1 MERLPPLRKKNNM
14 KNKILLFALI
24 MLLLNNKSFGQLMTF
39 GFVKNCMSYGRSTV
53 TDELKKK
60 QFFLAERQMQAP
72 ANKLFE
78 GAAHY
83 SNEKD
88 DDKTKGEIRV
98 LSQINGSKQITEI
111 SFVNGSKNDFS
122 KNYTEVYN
130 QIVSFFDNEKAFKSS
145 KYKTDV
151 LKFSKDRNY
160 YYIYKVN
167 GIPIIVISNYKI
179 EEDYFSN

>member
-24 MLLLNNKSFGQLMTF
+24 MLLINNKSFGQLMTF
-39 GFVKNCMSYGRSTV
+39 GFVKNCMTYGRSTV

-60 QFFLAERQMQAP
+60 QFFLVERQMQAP
-72 ANKLFE
+72 ANKLFD
-78 GAAHY
+78 GAAYY
-83 SNEKD
+83 SNEKE
-88 DDKTKGEIRV
+88 DKTKGEIRV

-160 YYIYKVN
+160 YYIYKIN
-167 GIPIIVISNYKI
+167 GIPTIVISNYKI

>member
-1 MERLPPLRKKNNM
+1 M
-14 KNKILLFALI
+14 KNKILILAVISILA
-24 MLLLNNKSFGQLMTF
+24 NNKSFGQLMTF
-39 GFVKNCMSYGRSTV
+39 GFIKNCMTYERTTV

-60 QFFLAERQMQAP
+60 QFVLIERQMQAP

-78 GAAHY
+78 GAARY

-88 DDKTKGEIRV
+88 GDALKGEIKV
-98 LSQINGSKQITEI
+98 ISKINGSKKITEI

-130 QIVSFFDNEKAFKSS
+130 QIVSFFDNEKAFKSE

-151 LKFSKDRNY
+151 LKFSRDRNY
-160 YYIYKVN
+160 YYVYKIN
-167 GIPIIVISNYKI
+167 GVPTIVISNYKI
-179 EEDYFSN
+179 DEDYFSN